1 MKYFL
6 IYFSIFIIIF
16 LFYKLYFYIRLKYNI
31 NKKILEEHYLNCRH
45 KVKLKA
51 SEKPSFYTKVS
62 IINSLI
68 LTISYA
74 MFDIS
79 DKLILQIL
87 ITIITVFILI
97 FCFYEILGNYYK
109 KR

>member
-1 MKYFL
+1 MKYFV
-6 IYFSIFIIIF
+6 IYLVIFLIIF
-16 LFYKLYFYIRLKYNI
+16 LFYKLYFYIRTKNKI
-31 NKKILEEHYLNCRH
+31 NKKILEEHYLECRH
-45 KVKLKA
+45 KLKIK
-51 SEKPSFYTKVS
+51 EKDKNGLYTNIS

-74 MFDIS
+74 IFNYGDN
-79 DKLILQIL
+79 LILQIL
-87 ITIITVFILI
+87 ITVITVFVLI

>member
-16 LFYKLYFYIRLKYNI
+16 LFYRLYFYIRTKKNI
-31 NKKILEEHYLNCRH
+31 NKKILEEHYLDCRH
-45 KVKLKA
+45 NIKLK
-51 SEKPSFYTKVS
+51 SSDKSNFYTQISV
-62 IINSLI
+62 INSLI

-87 ITIITVFILI
+87 ITIITVFVLI